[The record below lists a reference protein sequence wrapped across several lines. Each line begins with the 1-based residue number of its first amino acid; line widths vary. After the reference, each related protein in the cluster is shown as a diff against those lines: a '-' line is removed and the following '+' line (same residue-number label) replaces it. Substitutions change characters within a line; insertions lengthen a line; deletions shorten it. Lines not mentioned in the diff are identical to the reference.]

1 MATNSKKATAKKVE
15 KEKVEI
21 VEVQELEVEVTP
33 VIEESVVEEIAN
45 KPEPK
50 VYADDDLIVCRS
62 ITRGELILIGK
73 KSKNRYVFSNYDDT
87 CEIEVRD
94 LNASRASKSMYLFDP
109 LFVIEDEEFISQPKW
124 KEIKAMY
131 DETMASDINE
141 ILERPLREFKVLLN
155 RLPKGYKSALCD
167 EVATRIR
174 NEEFDSIQKIK
185 AIDEIC
191 GTDLYCLI
199 K

>member
-1 MATNSKKATAKKVE
+1 MATTSKKTTAKKIA
-15 KEKVEI
+15 EKVEI
-21 VEVQELEVEVTP
+21 IETPMVEVEAAPVEKVA
-33 VIEESVVEEIAN
+33 EAS
-45 KPEPK
+45 KKEPK
-50 VYADDDLIVCRS
+50 VYSDDDLIVCRS

-73 KSKNRYVFSNYDDT
+73 KSRNRYVFSNYDDT

-124 KEIKAMY
+124 KEIKEMY
-131 DETMASDINE
+131 EKTMSSDINM
-141 ILERPLREFKVLLN
+141 ILERPLREFKSLLTT
-155 RLPKGYKSALCD
+155 LPKGYRDALCT
-167 EVATRIR
+167 EVSTRIR
-174 NEEFDSIQKIK
+174 NDEFDSIQKIK

-199 K
+199 R

>member
-1 MATNSKKATAKKVE
+1 MAANSKKNTTSKKVE
-15 KEKVEI
+15 KEKKDVEI
-21 VEVQELEVEVTP
+21 VGVQDEVAEVDS
-33 VIEESVVEEIAN
+33 VIKVSAEES
-45 KPEPK
+45 KSR

-62 ITRGELILIGK
+62 ITRGELILVGK

-94 LNASRASKSMYLFDP
+94 LNASRASKSVYLFDP

-124 KEIKAMY
+124 KELKSMY

-141 ILERPLREFKVLLN
+141 VLERPLREFKILLN
-155 RLPKGYKSALCD
+155 KLPKGYKTALCD

-174 NEEFDSIQKIK
+174 NDEFDSIQKIK
-185 AIDEIC
+185 AIDEVC

-199 K
+199 R

>member
-1 MATNSKKATAKKVE
+1 MATNSKKTTAKKAAE
-15 KEKVEI
+15 EKVEI
-21 VEVQELEVEVTP
+21 IETQEEKVEVAPVQEVAP
-33 VIEESVVEEIAN
+33 AP
-45 KPEPK
+45 KKEPK
-50 VYADDDLIVCRS
+50 VYSDDDLIECRS

-124 KEIKAMY
+124 KEIKEMY
-131 DETMASDINE
+131 EKTMDSDINAL
-141 ILERPLREFKVLLN
+141 LEKPLREFKVLLTT
-155 RLPKGYKSALCD
+155 LPKGYKDALCT
-167 EVATRIR
+167 EVSTRIR
-174 NEEFDSIQKIK
+174 NDEFDSIQKIK

-199 K
+199 R